1 MKATNRFTIAD
12 LRFAIGQ
19 LAKLKILFIF
29 SIWLFLPNGASAQAE
44 FPASWVGHW
53 SGTLEIF
60 TATGK
65 VQELPMELH
74 IHPLDTMPIT
84 YTYEIVYGEDKVT
97 GARPYEL
104 VVVDAAKGL
113 FLMDEKNSI
122 KMEAYYLNGKLIQ
135 WFEVEGTLLYTT
147 TELVNGELHWE
158 IVSGSSSPVSTTGNQ
173 KVGEEEIPPV
183 KTYPVGA
190 MQRAVLRRG

>member
-1 MKATNRFTIAD
+1 M
-12 LRFAIGQ
+12 
-19 LAKLKILFIF
+19 
-29 SIWLFLPNGASAQAE
+29 FLPNGASAQTE
-44 FPASWVGHW
+44 FPAAWVGHW

-65 VQELPMELH
+65 VQQLPMELH

-113 FLMDEKNSI
+113 YLIDEKNSI

-158 IVSGSSSPVSTTGNQ
+158 IVSGSSLPVSTTGGTTTGSQ
-173 KVGEEEIPPV
+173 KVGGEEIPPV

-190 MQRAVLRRG
+190 MQRAVLKRK

>member
-1 MKATNRFTIAD
+1 MKAF
-12 LRFAIGQ
+12 LH
-19 LAKLKILFIF
+19 LLFFF
-29 SIWLFLPNGASAQAE
+29 SICMAIPTGASGQKE
-44 FPASWVGHW
+44 FPAAWVGHW

-74 IHPLDTMPIT
+74 IQPLDTMPIT
-84 YTYEIVYGEDKVT
+84 YTYEIRYGRDKVT

-113 FLMDEKNSI
+113 FLIDEKNGI

-158 IVSGSSSPVSTTGNQ
+158 IVSGSSSPVSTTGGTTTGGTTTGNQ
-173 KVGEEEIPPV
+173 QVGEAEVPPV

-190 MQRAVLRRG
+190 MQSAVLKRK